1 MPEHPARTI
10 VVRLTGAGDRS
21 LGQRV
26 FAQCW
31 MPFGQRRQICC
42 EQVEITCSDASLGDL
57 PSVVL
62 PLEVPD
68 LPVILWCRSPR
79 LLAMAE
85 FPALAAM
92 ARRVVVD
99 SARCGC
105 ARRLRRL
112 ADEAARGMLLGDLAW
127 TRLTRWR
134 QTLAQ
139 IFEDPRHAARL
150 TGSARITV
158 CDGGAVTTRALY
170 MGTWMAGALEAAG
183 VSPAV
188 HDSHQRATETFAEL
202 ECGDFHA
209 RLERQD
215 DHLVSTV
222 TDFHSGPSAQA
233 RRLPAAARGARHRH
247 RDPVFEYHWRPRR
260 GFRMLPIEMS
270 ASLSNLPECSLPPQ
284 KRAPATSSPYSK
296 THFPGT
302 GVATLAVSGGT
313 TPKWM
318 FERLAASSL
327 PWNRIHLFF
336 VDERSF
342 RLPTRPA
349 ISSWPMS
356 ISSCPRAFPIERPP
370 RLGRAGSA
378 GRGPALLR

>member
-1 MPEHPARTI
+1 MAVAPPEKILKELADLWVTEGKQEAGVAAHGVLRACTMTLIAITEDREDPADLGETIAALMPEHPARTI
-10 VVRLTGAGDRS
+10 VIRLTGAGERS
-21 LGQRV
+21 IAQRV

-79 LLAMAE
+79 LLGMAD

-99 SARCGC
+99 SSALTD
-105 ARRLRRL
+105 APAALRRL
-112 ADEAARGMLLGDLAW
+112 ADEAAHGMLLGDLAW

-139 IFEDPRHAARL
+139 VFEDPRHAARL
-150 TGSARITV
+150 TGAARITV
-158 CDGGAVTTRALY
+158 CDGGAVTTQALY

-183 VSPAV
+183 VSSTV
-188 HDSHQRATETFAEL
+188 HVRTKAQQTFAEL

-215 DHLVSTV
+215 DHLVSTFDGLSQY
-222 TDFHSGPSAQA
+222 TL
-233 RRLPAAARGARHRH
+233 LPKPDDYLLLREELGIVNH
-247 RDPVFEYHWRPRR
+247 DPVFE
-260 GFRMLPIEMS
+260 
-270 ASLSNLPECSLPPQ
+270 
-284 KRAPATSSPYSK
+284 K
-296 THFPGT
+296 
-302 GVATLAVSGGT
+302 TLASAA
-313 TPKWM
+313 
-318 FERLAASSL
+318 RLDRKS
-327 PWNRIHLFF
+327 
-336 VDERSF
+336 VV
-342 RLPTRPA
+342 
-349 ISSWPMS
+349 
-356 ISSCPRAFPIERPP
+356 
-370 RLGRAGSA
+370 
-378 GRGPALLR
+378 